1 MKRSVHLLLLAL
13 AVSLMSAAQTRPGS
27 IRGKVTDKTSGEAI
41 PFANIVVKHNEVLIA
56 AGTTDTS
63 GFYHINPVEPGI
75 YTLQCTYASYAIVKL
90 SNVKVLANKQT
101 VINFALKESSE
112 LLQEVVV
119 VAEAELI
126 EVGKTSD
133 IVEAQEIKN
142 LPYRSVG
149 QIVSTTAGVYQQNG
163 SGVTYRGARSGSNQ
177 VFIDGVKVR
186 GTQSQFD
193 TEEYDYLD
201 ENGYK
206 KPTAEPLSTFS
217 IDVDG
222 ASYANARRYLKD
234 GSLPPIDAVR
244 VEECINYF
252 SYEYPEPSGEDPFSI
267 STELA
272 ESPWNEGY
280 YLMHIGL
287 KGIEKLTDD
296 LPRNNLVF
304 LLDVSGS
311 MQAYNKLEL
320 VKKSLNMLVN
330 QLDEDDRIAI
340 VVYAGASGL
349 VLPSTKVAN
358 KQRILETLNS
368 LSAGG
373 STAGA
378 AGIQLAYKVANENFV
393 KNGNNRI
400 ILCTDGDFN
409 VGISSQSA
417 LVRLI
422 EEKRDNN
429 IFLSVFGFGM
439 GNLKDN
445 KMEQLAN
452 HGNGTYNYI
461 DNLNEAQ
468 KVFVN
473 EAGSTL
479 LTIAKDVKIQVEF
492 NPQNVAAYRLIGYE
506 NRLLAAEDFNNDK
519 KDAGEIGAGHTV
531 TAVYEIIPVGATMP
545 EGMDVDPLKYQKPK
559 KREDDLSNELAT
571 VKFRYKQPKGT
582 KSKLLSVEVSN
593 EAVPFTESST
603 NMRFSAAVASWAM
616 LLRNSPF
623 KGDTSYDAII
633 EWGLDSRGV
642 DKFGYRG
649 EFIQLVRLSKE
660 LDKRELT
667 SVD

>member
-1 MKRSVHLLLLAL
+1 MKRSVHVLLLAL
-13 AVSLMSAAQTRPGS
+13 AVSLMAGAQTRPGS
-27 IRGKVTDKTSGEAI
+27 IKGKVTDKTSGEAMA
-41 PFANIVVKHNEVLIA
+41 FATVVVKLKDKLIT
-56 AGTTDTS
+56 GTNADAD
-63 GFYHINPVEPGI
+63 GNYFIQNVAPGT
-75 YTLQCTYASYAIVKL
+75 YTLECSYAGYATVKK
-90 SNVKVLANKQT
+90 SNIKVLANKPI
-101 VINFALKESSE
+101 VINFALEAANK
-112 LLQEVVV
+112 LLEEVVV
-119 VAEAELI
+119 VDEADLI
-126 EVGKTSD
+126 ELGKTSD
-133 IVEAQEIKN
+133 IVEADEIKN
-142 LPYRSVG
+142 LPYRNVG
-149 QIVSTTAGVYQQNG
+149 QVISTSAGVY
-163 SGVTYRGARSGSNQ
+163 SGQDFN
-177 VFIDGVKVR
+177 
-186 GTQSQFD
+186 
-193 TEEYDYLD
+193 TEEYTYIA

-234 GSLPPIDAVR
+234 GSLPPVDAVR

-267 STELA
+267 TTELA
-272 ESPWNEGY
+272 ESPWNEGH
-280 YLMHIGL
+280 YLLHIGL
-287 KGIEKLTDD
+287 KGMEKPTEEM
-296 LPRNNLVF
+296 PRNNLVF

-320 VKKSLNMLVN
+320 VKKSLKMLVN
-330 QLDEDDRIAI
+330 QLNDDDRIAI

-349 VLPSTKVAN
+349 ALPSTKVAN
-358 KQRILETLNS
+358 KQRVLETLDR
-368 LSAGG
+368 LRAGG

-378 AGIQLAYKVANENFV
+378 EGIQLAYKVANENFV

-409 VGISSQSA
+409 VGISSQSE

-422 EEKRDNN
+422 EGKRDNG

-492 NPQNVAAYRLIGYE
+492 NPENVAAYRLIGYE
-506 NRLLAAEDFNNDK
+506 NRLLNAEDFNNDK

-531 TAVYEIIPVGATMP
+531 TAIYEIVPLGVKMP
-545 EGMDVDPLKYQKPK
+545 EGLSVDPLKYQKAE
-559 KREDDLSNELAT
+559 KRNVKLGAELAT
-571 VKFRYKQPKGT
+571 VKFRYKQPMGS
-582 KSKLLSVEVSN
+582 KSKLLSVVVKNQPQS
-593 EAVPFTESST
+593 FKQSST

-623 KGDTSYDAII
+623 QGNTSYDSI
-633 EWGLDSRGV
+633 LDWSLTSRGT
-642 DKFGYRG
+642 DEFGYRG

-660 LDKRELT
+660 LDKRALSST
-667 SVD
+667 D